1 MISPSDRDVQEAA
14 QGHLKK
20 MSLPAS
26 STRLWR
32 RINSS
37 TLPPAGQESREIRFF
52 LASRFVRTMRSKQ
65 FTQNQ

>member
-14 QGHLKK
+14 QGHLK

-32 RINSS
+32 RIKSS

-52 LASRFVRTMRSKQ
+52 LATRFVRTMHSKQ
-65 FTQNQ
+65 FTQNP